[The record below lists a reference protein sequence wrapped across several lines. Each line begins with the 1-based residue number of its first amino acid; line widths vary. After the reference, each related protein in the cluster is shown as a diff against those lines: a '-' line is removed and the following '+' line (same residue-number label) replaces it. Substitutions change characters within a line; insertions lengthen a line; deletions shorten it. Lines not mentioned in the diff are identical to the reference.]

1 MGCPLFE
8 KTSAYFD
15 GEMAEADSGAFKA
28 HLDGC
33 AECSGELARLR
44 RMVNFL
50 SVAKVP
56 DVARARNV
64 FRARLNTQRVS
75 RFATV
80 LTAIAAMVM
89 LVSGISLALR
99 GSGGGGSS
107 SWQQVAVNAQAE
119 TPQEDPMIMAFLRDK
134 P

>member
-1 MGCPLFE
+1 MGCSLFE

-15 GEMAEADSGAFKA
+15 GEMASAESNAFKT
-28 HLDGC
+28 HLAGC
-33 AECSGELARLR
+33 EECSRELTRLQ
-44 RMVNFL
+44 RMTNFL
-50 SVAKVP
+50 AVAKVP
-56 DVARARNV
+56 DVARARNE
-64 FRARLNTQRVS
+64 FRARLNNQRVS

-89 LVSGISLALR
+89 LATGISLAIR
-99 GSGGGGSS
+99 GSADGGAS

-119 TPQEDPMIMAFLRDK
+119 TPQEDPMIQAFLRDN

>member
-33 AECSGELARLR
+33 AECTQELSRLR

-80 LTAIAAMVM
+80 CRCR
-89 LVSGISLALR
+89 GISQTSA
-99 GSGGGGSS
+99 
-107 SWQQVAVNAQAE
+107 
-119 TPQEDPMIMAFLRDK
+119 
-134 P
+134 